1 LSLVLAIALMVLSE
15 IDRKSFRLPDLITI
29 PLALTGILAAA
40 ILDSGVMW
48 HAFSAGLGLALILLV
63 DRAYRAWRGVSGI
76 GLGDAKLFAASG
88 AWLGAE
94 AFLTVLLWTCAS
106 ALAVLVLARA
116 LGRQVD
122 AQTAIPFG
130 SFLAFGTWLV
140 WCVGPLH

>member
-1 LSLVLAIALMVLSE
+1 
-15 IDRKSFRLPDLITI
+15 
-29 PLALTGILAAA
+29 
-40 ILDSGVMW
+40 MW

-106 ALAVLVLARA
+106 ALAVLGLARGF
-116 LGRQVD
+116 GRQVD
-122 AQTAIPFG
+122 APPPVRIVPRIRH
-130 SFLAFGTWLV
+130 LARLVLGAAALNLERYNGTKT
-140 WCVGPLH
+140 G